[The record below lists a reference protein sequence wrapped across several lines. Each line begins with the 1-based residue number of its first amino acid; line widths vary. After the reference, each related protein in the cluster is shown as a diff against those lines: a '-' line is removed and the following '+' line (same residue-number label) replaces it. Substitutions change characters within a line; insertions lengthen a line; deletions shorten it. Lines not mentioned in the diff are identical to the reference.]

1 MNFGK
6 LLAAGKSLA
15 LGGAGVPYHLDKRVY
30 LPKFVSPKNPF
41 VKGEEQKPST
51 TNPVAAAVKTEIAM
65 KTQKL
70 PEVQKAA
77 TAWKSKLNPISIF
90 RTQQSDAKRIA
101 TPVQTELSLEKVQV
115 LRNDLSDADVEIVP
129 LKSNSGAVQN
139 LPPAEKSWEILG
151 ERLFGIRTF

>member
-15 LGGAGVPYHLDKRVY
+15 LGGDGVPYHLDKRVY

-41 VKGEEQKPST
+41 LKVEEQKSAT
-51 TNPVAAAVKTEIAM
+51 TNLVAVPIKKEIATE
-65 KTQKL
+65 TQKL
-70 PEVQKAA
+70 PEVQKTTTTWAN
-77 TAWKSKLNPISIF
+77 KLNPISIF
-90 RTQQSDAKRIA
+90 RAQQLDPKKIA

-115 LRNDLSDADVEIVP
+115 LRNDLSDADVEVVP
-129 LKSNSGAVQN
+129 LKSNSGTMQN
-139 LPPAEKSWEILG
+139 LPPPEKSWEILG

>member
-15 LGGAGVPYHLDKRVY
+15 LGGDGVPYHLDKRVY
-30 LPKFVSPKNPF
+30 LPKFVSQKNPF
-41 VKGEEQKPST
+41 VKAEEQKSAT
-51 TNPVAAAVKTEIAM
+51 TNPAAAPVKKETAM

-70 PEVQKAA
+70 PEMQETTTKWVG
-77 TAWKSKLNPISIF
+77 KLNPISIF
-90 RTQQSDAKRIA
+90 RVHQPDVKKIA

-115 LRNDLSDADVEIVP
+115 LRNDLTDADVEIVP
-129 LKSNSGAVQN
+129 LKSNSGLVQS

-151 ERLFGIRTF
+151 ERLFGIRTY